1 MVALMDFTRLGQSAT
16 TRRGG
21 MTMNKTNY
29 IRVRTDSKGW
39 PHVWFRG
46 EPGDIGTP
54 LLPKLYRRRRDGSE
68 HNENKLLQAF
78 RMRAPIFA
86 AATCPDRSAV
96 DQWLFLARHV
106 GSYGRRESGDTGS
119 AGCKL
124 HGGVSRVEFSADDGR
139 SWQPTDSRENARLR
153 LRRLGLDDCLWRGH
167 HGMSATRGEC
177 VGERLRQKDGP

>member
-86 AATCPDRSAV
+86 AA
-96 DQWLFLARHV
+96 
-106 GSYGRRESGDTGS
+106 Y
-119 AGCKL
+119 
-124 HGGVSRVEFSADDGR
+124 
-139 SWQPTDSRENARLR
+139 
-153 LRRLGLDDCLWRGH
+153 
-167 HGMSATRGEC
+167 MS
-177 VGERLRQKDGP
+177 